1 MDNNKQ
7 LLTRTQ
13 FGEAIFKDVKSELNS
28 RGFALTSAR
37 FDPDY
42 PISLRQIHYIRKGE
56 FNVAILKR
64 LPFIRY
70 EENFEIVEK

>member
-1 MDNNKQ
+1 MSKKQ
-7 LLTRTQ
+7 LLTRQ
-13 FGEAIFKDVKSELNS
+13 EFGSKVFESVKSDLKS
-28 RGFALTSAR
+28 RGFALTSAK

-64 LPFIRY
+64 LPFIEYTER
-70 EENFEIVEK
+70 FEIIEK